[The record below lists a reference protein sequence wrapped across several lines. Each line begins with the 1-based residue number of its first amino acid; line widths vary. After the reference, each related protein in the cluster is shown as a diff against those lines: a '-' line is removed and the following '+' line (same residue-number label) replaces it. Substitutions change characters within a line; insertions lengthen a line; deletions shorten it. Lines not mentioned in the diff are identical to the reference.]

1 MEPSPPT
8 PQPESRAESLPLIG
22 CDLALD
28 FTNTSSGRG
37 HHTHL
42 EHLRSAEHVV
52 AWARHAKALAPAD
65 GDWILAALKA
75 DEALAARLLKR
86 ALALREIVYAIG
98 VEVAARRRAPAE
110 AVDALAHVH
119 AACIGKARLTPH
131 GGGFVWSW
139 APQEA
144 PIEAVLGPIAL
155 SALTLLTQ
163 ADLSRIK
170 QCQGD
175 HCGWLFLDTT
185 KNKSRRWC
193 EMEVCGN
200 RAKQK
205 RHQSKL
211 RKATVAG

>member
-1 MEPSPPT
+1 MDSLPT
-8 PQPESRAESLPLIG
+8 SLESRAGRLPLIG

-37 HHTHL
+37 DITHL
-42 EHLRSAEHVV
+42 EHLGAADSLVV
-52 AWARHAKALAPAD
+52 WARHAKVLAPAD
-65 GDWILAALKA
+65 GEWMLCALAA
-75 DEALAARLLKR
+75 DEALAARFLKR
-86 ALALREIVYAIG
+86 GLALREIIYAIG
-98 VEVAARRRAPAE
+98 AEVAGRRRAPADSVE
-110 AVDALAHVH
+110 ALAHVH
-119 AACIGKARLTPH
+119 AACIAKARLTPH
-131 GGGFVWSW
+131 GAGFVWSW

-205 RHQSKL
+205 RHQSRL
-211 RKATVAG
+211 RKAVAAAG

>member
-1 MEPSPPT
+1 MESLPT
-8 PQPESRAESLPLIG
+8 PPESRAGRLPLVG

-37 HHTHL
+37 HITHL
-42 EHLRSAEHVV
+42 EHLRTADNLVG
-52 AWARHAKALAPAD
+52 WARHAKVLAPAD
-65 GDWILAALKA
+65 GEWMLLALAA
-75 DEALAARLLKR
+75 DEALAARFLKR
-86 ALALREIVYAIG
+86 GLALREIIYAIG
-98 VEVAARRRAPAE
+98 AEVAGRRRAPADTVE
-110 AVDALAHVH
+110 ALAHVH
-119 AACIGKARLTPH
+119 AACIAKARLTPH
-131 GGGFVWSW
+131 GVGFVWSW

-205 RHQSKL
+205 RHQSRL
-211 RKATVAG
+211 RRALAAG

>member
-1 MEPSPPT
+1 MALST
-8 PQPESRAESLPLIG
+8 PVPESRAARLPLIG

-37 HHTHL
+37 HHAYV
-42 EHLRSAEHVV
+42 EHLKTGENVI
-52 AWARHAKALAPAD
+52 AWARHAKALAQAD
-65 GDWILAALKA
+65 GEWILGAIGA
-75 DEALAARLLKR
+75 DEALATRLLKR
-86 ALALREIVYAIG
+86 ALALREIIHAIG
-98 VEVAARRRAPAE
+98 AEVAARRRAPADS
-110 AVDALAHVH
+110 VNALAHTH
-119 AACIGKARLTPH
+119 AACIAHARLTPH
-131 GGGFVWSW
+131 GSGFVWSW

-144 PIEAVLGPIAL
+144 PVEAVLGPIAL

-185 KNKSRRWC
+185 KNKGRRWC
-193 EMEVCGN
+193 EMEICGN

-205 RHQSKL
+205 RHQVKL
-211 RKATVAG
+211 RKVMAAG

>member
-1 MEPSPPT
+1 MELSSVT
-8 PQPESRAESLPLIG
+8 ESRADKLPLVG
-22 CDLALD
+22 SELALD

-42 EHLRSAEHVV
+42 EHLRTAENVV
-52 AWARHAKALAPAD
+52 AWARHAKVLAPAD
-65 GDWILAALKA
+65 GEWMLSALSA
-75 DEALAARLLKR
+75 DEGLAMRFLKR
-86 ALALREIVYAIG
+86 ALALREIIYALA
-98 VEVAARRRAPAE
+98 VEVSARRRAPPDSVE
-110 AVDALAHVH
+110 ALAHIH
-119 AACIGKARLTPH
+119 AACIAKARLTPH
-131 GGGFVWSW
+131 GAGFVWSW

-205 RHQSKL
+205 RHLSKL
-211 RKATVAG
+211 RKAMAAS

>member
-1 MEPSPPT
+1 MELST
-8 PQPESRAESLPLIG
+8 TPESRAGKLPLIG

-37 HHTHL
+37 HHSHL
-42 EHLRSAEHVV
+42 EHLRSAENVV
-52 AWARHAKALAPAD
+52 SWARHAKALALAD
-65 GDWILAALKA
+65 SESILTALQT
-75 DEALAARLLKR
+75 DEGLAARFLKR
-86 ALALREIVYAIG
+86 ALALREIIFAIG
-98 VEVAARRRAPAE
+98 VEVASRRRAPDE
-110 AVDALAHVH
+110 SVNALAYAH
-119 AACIGKARLTPH
+119 AACIAKARLTPH

-139 APQEA
+139 SPEEA
-144 PIEAVLGPIAL
+144 PVEAVLGPIAL

-211 RKATVAG
+211 RKAMAAS

>member
-1 MEPSPPT
+1 MEPSPD
-8 PQPESRAESLPLIG
+8 QIESRAAALPLIG
-22 CDLALD
+22 SDLALD

-37 HHTHL
+37 HDTHI
-42 EHLRSAEHVV
+42 EHLRTAENVV

-65 GDWILAALKA
+65 GEWILGALKA
-75 DEALAARLLKR
+75 DEGLAARLLKR
-86 ALALREIVYAIG
+86 ALALREIVFAIG
-98 VEVAARRRAPAE
+98 VEVAARRRAPADS
-110 AVDALAHVH
+110 VNALAHAH
-119 AACIGKARLTPH
+119 AACIAHARLTPH
-131 GGGFVWSW
+131 AGGFVWTW

-211 RKATVAG
+211 RKAMAVG

>member
-1 MEPSPPT
+1 MELST
-8 PQPESRAESLPLIG
+8 TPESRAGKLPLIG

-37 HHTHL
+37 HHSHL
-42 EHLRSAEHVV
+42 EHLRSAENVV
-52 AWARHAKALAPAD
+52 SWARHAKALALAD
-65 GDWILAALKA
+65 SESILTALQT
-75 DEALAARLLKR
+75 DEGLAARFLKR
-86 ALALREIVYAIG
+86 ALALREIIFAIG
-98 VEVAARRRAPAE
+98 VEVASRRRAPDE
-110 AVDALAHVH
+110 SVNALAHAH
-119 AACIGKARLTPH
+119 AACIAKARLTPH

-139 APQEA
+139 PPQEA

-211 RKATVAG
+211 RKAIAVG

>member
-1 MEPSPPT
+1 MEPFS
-8 PQPESRAESLPLIG
+8 PQPESRPGKLPLIG

-37 HHTHL
+37 HSTHV
-42 EHLRSAEHVV
+42 EHLQNAENVV
-52 AWARHAKALAPAD
+52 AWARHAKALAPGD
-65 GDWILAALKA
+65 GEWILG
-75 DEALAARLLKR
+75 ALAADEGLAARFLKR
-86 ALALREIVYAIG
+86 ALALREIVHAIG
-98 VEVAARRRAPAE
+98 VEVASRRKAPAD
-110 AVDALAHVH
+110 AVNALAHVH
-119 AACIGKARLTPH
+119 AACIARARLTPH
-131 GGGFVWSW
+131 GTGFVWAW

-205 RHQSKL
+205 RHQSRL
-211 RKATVAG
+211 RKALAAS

>member
-1 MEPSPPT
+1 MELST
-8 PQPESRAESLPLIG
+8 TPESRAGKLPLIG

-37 HHTHL
+37 HHSHL
-42 EHLRSAEHVV
+42 EHLRSAENVV
-52 AWARHAKALAPAD
+52 SWARHAKALALAD
-65 GDWILAALKA
+65 SESILTALQT
-75 DEALAARLLKR
+75 DEGLAARFLKR
-86 ALALREIVYAIG
+86 ALALREIIFAIG
-98 VEVAARRRAPAE
+98 VEVASRRRAPDE
-110 AVDALAHVH
+110 SVNALAHAH
-119 AACIGKARLTPH
+119 AACIAKARLTPH

-139 APQEA
+139 SPEEA
-144 PIEAVLGPIAL
+144 PVEAVLGPIAL

-211 RKATVAG
+211 RKAMAAS

>member
-1 MEPSPPT
+1 METSPIT
-8 PQPESRAESLPLIG
+8 ESRAAKLPLVG

-37 HHTHL
+37 HHAHL
-42 EHLRSAEHVV
+42 EHLRTAENVV
-52 AWARHAKALAPAD
+52 AWARHAKVLAQGD
-65 GDWILAALKA
+65 GEWMFS
-75 DEALAARLLKR
+75 ALAADEGLAMRFLKR
-86 ALALREIVYAIG
+86 ALALREIIYALG
-98 VEVAARRRAPAE
+98 VEVAARRRAPPDSVE
-110 AVDALAHVH
+110 ALAHIH
-119 AACIGKARLTPH
+119 AACIAKARLTPH
-131 GGGFVWSW
+131 GAGFVWSW

-205 RHQSKL
+205 RHQSRL
-211 RKATVAG
+211 RRATAAG

>member
-1 MEPSPPT
+1 MEPTVPD
-8 PQPESRAESLPLIG
+8 SRASELPLVG

-42 EHLRSAEHVV
+42 EHLRTAENAV
-52 AWARHAKALAPAD
+52 AWARHAKVLAPAD
-65 GDWILAALKA
+65 GEWMLS
-75 DEALAARLLKR
+75 ALAADEGLAMRFLKR
-86 ALALREIVYAIG
+86 ALALREIIYALG
-98 VEVAARRRAPAE
+98 AEVAARRRAPPDSVE
-110 AVDALAHVH
+110 ALAHIH
-119 AACIGKARLTPH
+119 AACIAKARLTPH
-131 GGGFVWSW
+131 GAGFVWSW

-205 RHQSKL
+205 RHQSRL
-211 RKATVAG
+211 RKATAAR

>member
-1 MEPSPPT
+1 MDPSSALESR
-8 PQPESRAESLPLIG
+8 ESRAGKLPLIG

-37 HHTHL
+37 HETHF
-42 EHLRSAEHVV
+42 EHLRAAENVV
-52 AWARHAKALAPAD
+52 AWARHAKVLAPAD
-65 GDWILAALKA
+65 GDWILQALQG
-75 DEALAARLLKR
+75 DEGLAARLLKR
-86 ALALREIVYAIG
+86 ALALREIIYAIG
-98 VEVAARRRAPAE
+98 ADVAAHRRAAPE
-110 AVDALAHVH
+110 SVDALAHVH
-119 AACIGKARLTPH
+119 AACIAKARLAPH
-131 GGGFVWSW
+131 GAGFVWSW

-211 RKATVAG
+211 RKTMAAS

>member
-1 MEPSPPT
+1 MEPSAT
-8 PQPESRAESLPLIG
+8 PSESRAGRLPLVG

-37 HHTHL
+37 QHSHQ
-42 EHLRSAEHVV
+42 EHLRSADHVV
-52 AWARHAKALAPAD
+52 AWARHAKVLAPAD
-65 GDWILAALKA
+65 GEWVLAALNT
-75 DEALAARLLKR
+75 DGSLAARLLDR
-86 ALALREIVYAIG
+86 ALGLREIIYSIG
-98 VEVAARRRAPAE
+98 VEVAAHRRAPPDI
-110 AVDALAHVH
+110 VNSLAHIH
-119 AACIGKARLTPH
+119 ASCIARAKLAPH
-131 GGGFVWSW
+131 GPGFVWSW
-139 APQEA
+139 VPQEA
-144 PIEAVLGPIAL
+144 PIESLLGPIAL

-205 RHQSKL
+205 RHQIKL
-211 RKATVAG
+211 RKATPAG

>member
-1 MEPSPPT
+1 MELLPT
-8 PQPESRAESLPLIG
+8 SSESRADRLPLIG

-37 HHTHL
+37 HSTHF
-42 EHLRSAEHVV
+42 EHLRTPENLV

-65 GDWILAALKA
+65 GDQVLRAIAA
-75 DEALAARLLKR
+75 DEALGSRFLKR
-86 ALALREIVYAIG
+86 ALALREIIFTIG
-98 VEVAARRRAPAE
+98 AEVAGRHRAPPE
-110 AVDALAHVH
+110 SVEALAHVH
-119 AACIGKARLTPH
+119 AGCIAKARLTPH
-131 GGGFVWSW
+131 GAGFVWSW
-139 APQEA
+139 APQDG

-205 RHQSKL
+205 RHQSRL
-211 RKATVAG
+211 RKAMSAS

>member
-1 MEPSPPT
+1 MGPSAT
-8 PQPESRAESLPLIG
+8 PPESRAGRLPLVG

-37 HHTHL
+37 HPTHQ
-42 EHLRSAEHVV
+42 EHLLTAEHVV
-52 AWARHAKALAPAD
+52 AWARHAKVVAPAD
-65 GDWILAALKA
+65 GEWVLAALNRDKG
-75 DEALAARLLKR
+75 LASGLLDR
-86 ALALREIVYAIG
+86 AWGLREIIYSIG
-98 VEVAARRRAPAE
+98 VEVAANRRAPPDI
-110 AVDALAHVH
+110 VNSLAHVH
-119 AACIGKARLTPH
+119 AACIAQAKLAPH
-131 GGGFVWSW
+131 GSGFVWSW
-139 APQEA
+139 VPQEA
-144 PIEAVLGPIAL
+144 PIESLLGPIAL

-205 RHQSKL
+205 RHQIKL
-211 RKATVAG
+211 RKATAAG